1 MNKKLLGA
9 AALMAMAAVMAAGCG
24 GGDKKPAA
32 PAADA
37 KKGPSGEVSVYTSIY
52 PDIVDKLCK
61 PNVSKAF
68 PGLKVSWFQNGTEKE
83 RYGKAQDEDRRRN
96 QSEKDWRGRADGC

>member
-37 KKGPSGEVSVYTSIY
+37 KKARQEKLAFTLLFIRISWINSVNPMS
-52 PDIVDKLCK
+52 PRL
-61 PNVSKAF
+61 S
-68 PGLKVSWFQNGTEKE
+68 
-83 RYGKAQDEDRRRN
+83 
-96 QSEKDWRGRADGC
+96 RA